1 MLEKA
6 RKSTVRGSAAAR
18 VTANMELQ
26 RTESLLRTGAL
37 QTAILTSPNFSIIAT
52 DEKGIIQLFSVGAER
67 ILGYLAT
74 EVVNKIIPSDI
85 KKGMEAGFFRYFT
98 KPIMV
103 NEFMD
108 ALGIALEFSA
118 ARAGN
123 GLKKD

>member
-1 MLEKA
+1 MLKKA
-6 RKSTVRGSAAAR
+6 CKSTVRGSTAAR
-18 VTANMELQ
+18 VAANIELE
-26 RTESLLRTGAL
+26 RNESLLRIGAL
-37 QTAILTSPNFSIIAT
+37 QTAILTRPNFSIIAT
-52 DEKGIIQLFSVGAER
+52 DEKGIIQLFNVGAER

-98 KPIMV
+98 KPIVV

-108 ALGIALEFSA
+108 ALSVALEFSA

-123 GLKKD
+123 GVKRN